1 MGGSSSWD
9 FLVRFSSMAR
19 YAQGDLSGSVDVEGF
34 LNVPYVSDFGDFVRY
49 ELDLQDDYVKSAPEP
64 YSGRMEFPSEFSD
77 DVRTVMIKHIPCRC
91 TRNEVLAA
99 IETLGFAGTYD
110 FFHLPTRRGHN
121 NFGYAFISFSKA
133 ATAIAFRSAMTGF
146 IFQTRKSS
154 KAVSVVPARIQGFAG
169 TISQHV
175 HRAKYNEQLQKQLA
189 DFTTMD
195 LFLDTLHATWY

>member
-1 MGGSSSWD
+1 MERC
-9 FLVRFSSMAR
+9 VRD
-19 YAQGDLSGSVDVEGF
+19 DLSGSLSDVKVF
-34 LNVPYVSDFGDFVRY
+34 LNGPYVSDLGDFRRY
-49 ELDLQDDYVKSAPEP
+49 ELDARDDYVKLAPEP
-64 YSGRMEFPSEFSD
+64 YSGPMEFPSEFSE

-91 TRNEVLAA
+91 TRNEVLDA
-99 IETLGFAGTYD
+99 IEKLGFAGTYD

-121 NFGYAFISFSKA
+121 NFGYAFISFTKPG
-133 ATAIAFRSAMTGF
+133 TALAFHSAMTGF

-154 KAVSVVPARIQGFAG
+154 KAVKVVPARIQGFAG
-169 TISQHV
+169 TIGQHV